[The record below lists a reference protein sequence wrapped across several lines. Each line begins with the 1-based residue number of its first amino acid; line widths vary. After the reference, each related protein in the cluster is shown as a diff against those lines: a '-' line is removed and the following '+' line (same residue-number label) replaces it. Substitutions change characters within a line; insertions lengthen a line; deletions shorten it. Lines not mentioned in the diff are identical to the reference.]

1 MATIQTECKGKNKL
15 IKIKHALHL
24 GEKSKIKAT
33 RRKIIIMEN
42 KESNTGITVIPK
54 VENPKDETE
63 NVFNC
68 IIQEMKEL
76 ICTRRIH
83 CVPENW

>member
-1 MATIQTECKGKNKL
+1 
-15 IKIKHALHL
+15 
-24 GEKSKIKAT
+24 
-33 RRKIIIMEN
+33 MEN